1 MNVLL
6 LNPPFLDR
14 FSRTSRSPGVSKGGT
29 LYYPIWLAYAAG
41 VLEQAGYTVRL
52 IDAPAECLGNQE
64 VAERLGKFIPDVI
77 VLDTSTPSIHDDAR
91 TAEFFKKIYPR
102 SVIVMVGTHP
112 SAMPEWTLSL
122 SPAIDLVARGEY
134 DYTLR
139 DLCKAVFAGRGFDTV
154 AGLVLRSG
162 SGVLHTPPR
171 PLITDLD
178 TLPFVTS
185 VYRRHL
191 DVRNYFFAAA
201 RYPMVMIIS
210 GRGCPHRCFFCV
222 YPQTFHGRAYRP
234 RNAGNVVEEFRY
246 VREHLP
252 HVREIGIEDDTF
264 TADRRRCVEICD
276 LLIEERLRLPWY
288 CNGRADIPFDVL
300 VKMRR
305 AGCRLIIVGFE
316 SGSQMILDAM
326 HKGIRLETMRR
337 FVRDAK
343 RAGILIHGCMMV
355 GNPGETEETIAES
368 YRFARELNCDSM
380 QFFPL
385 IVYPGTEAW
394 EWAVKSCALGTTQF
408 RDWLDEKGD
417 YRCVINLPGLPAAR
431 IAALCRRYYLRY
443 HLAPMYLLSKLRQ
456 AIVRPGEV
464 VRTVR
469 AAINYARYLIRSKW
483 CSCARSERE

>member
-1 MNVLL
+1 
-6 LNPPFLDR
+6 
-14 FSRTSRSPGVSKGGT
+14 
-29 LYYPIWLAYAAG
+29 
-41 VLEQAGYTVRL
+41 
-52 IDAPAECLGNQE
+52 
-64 VAERLGKFIPDVI
+64 
-77 VLDTSTPSIHDDAR
+77 
-91 TAEFFKKIYPR
+91 
-102 SVIVMVGTHP
+102 
-112 SAMPEWTLSL
+112 
-122 SPAIDLVARGEY
+122 
-134 DYTLR
+134 
-139 DLCKAVFAGRGFDTV
+139 
-154 AGLVLRSG
+154 
-162 SGVLHTPPR
+162 
-171 PLITDLD
+171 
-178 TLPFVTS
+178 
-185 VYRRHL
+185 
-191 DVRNYFFAAA
+191 
-201 RYPMVMIIS
+201 
-210 GRGCPHRCFFCV
+210 
-222 YPQTFHGRAYRP
+222 
-234 RNAGNVVEEFRY
+234 
-246 VREHLP
+246 
-252 HVREIGIEDDTF
+252 
-264 TADRRRCVEICD
+264 
-276 LLIEERLRLPWY
+276 
-288 CNGRADIPFDVL
+288 
-300 VKMRR
+300 
-305 AGCRLIIVGFE
+305 
-316 SGSQMILDAM
+316 MILDAM